1 MYSNVIW
8 TEDQTM
14 GRWICRPQTSHTGRL
29 VFLQTLH
36 LDCLHSLLLFSTY
49 SPMLLSHRLYGSS

>member
-14 GRWICRPQTSHTGRL
+14 GRWICRPETSHTGRL

-36 LDCLHSLLLFSTY
+36 LDCLHSLAAVFYVLTY
-49 SPMLLSHRLYGSS
+49 ATVP